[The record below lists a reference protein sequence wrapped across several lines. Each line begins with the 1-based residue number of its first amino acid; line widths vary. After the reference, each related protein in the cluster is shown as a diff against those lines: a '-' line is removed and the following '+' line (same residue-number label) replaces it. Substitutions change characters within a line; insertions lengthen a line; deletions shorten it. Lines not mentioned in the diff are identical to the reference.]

1 MAAITNTYK
10 TATVIGMRE
19 DLSDLISNI
28 SPTATPFTTAAGR
41 GKKAKATRVEWQ
53 LDSLAAADNT
63 NYQLEGDDVTFPV
76 VSPTSRVGNICQ
88 ILSKALILS
97 DTAEEVDKAGRKS
110 ELAYQIA
117 KRGKELKR
125 DLEKITIGTN
135 QGASTADPRKM
146 ACMPA
151 FLRTN
156 VVDGGGAAADPS
168 APSGGLYTG
177 TRTAGTTQTF
187 TEDLLKDALQQMYT
201 SGGDVDGAVLMVDP
215 TQKTIASTFAGIATP
230 FKNVGSGQAT
240 IVGAVDV
247 YVSDFGE
254 ISIVPNRFQR
264 SLDAWVLDF
273 ALIRLRDLRPYQV
286 KDLAKTGDATK
297 KYMVTETTLQVDNE
311 AGLALITDLV

>member
-1 MAAITNTYK
+1 MPAAARAIENCPSIKASHRPISTAAFAISRSCSAARPCLSAAIAAGTVRVLSCNRIPRLEASSSNSFLSEGMLGSKVTSS
-10 TATVIGMRE
+10 ATSV
-19 DLSDLISNI
+19 
-28 SPTATPFTTAAGR
+28 PTARASSSIA
-41 GKKAKATRVEWQ
+41 
-53 LDSLAAADNT
+53 SLGFN
-63 NYQLEGDDVTFPV
+63 
-76 VSPTSRVGNICQ
+76 
-88 ILSKALILS
+88 
-97 DTAEEVDKAGRKS
+97 
-110 ELAYQIA
+110 
-117 KRGKELKR
+117 
-125 DLEKITIGTN
+125 
-135 QGASTADPRKM
+135 
-146 ACMPA
+146 
-151 FLRTN
+151 
-156 VVDGGGAAADPS
+156 
-168 APSGGLYTG
+168 TG